1 MSKTICILPWIHM
14 YVNADGNVLPCC
26 IGDYKQPLGNTHNR
40 SIEDIWN
47 SHEYKT
53 LRKQLMNGE
62 KPSVCHQCWK
72 HEEAGNNSSRIS
84 NNKRFKEDFHIVDKT
99 NTDGSLD
106 TMDLRYF
113 DVRWSNICNFKCRTC
128 SATYSSNWAVEDNQH
143 GDNKPVYIFAGGDSN
158 DSLYNQF
165 KPHFKNIKV

>member
-1 MSKTICILPWIHM
+1 MDKTICIIPWIHM

-84 NNKRFKEDFHIVDKT
+84 NNKRFKEDYKKT
-99 NTDGSLD
+99 LSGLG
-106 TMDLRYF
+106 L
-113 DVRWSNICNFKCRTC
+113 
-128 SATYSSNWAVEDNQH
+128 
-143 GDNKPVYIFAGGDSN
+143 P
-158 DSLYNQF
+158 
-165 KPHFKNIKV
+165 